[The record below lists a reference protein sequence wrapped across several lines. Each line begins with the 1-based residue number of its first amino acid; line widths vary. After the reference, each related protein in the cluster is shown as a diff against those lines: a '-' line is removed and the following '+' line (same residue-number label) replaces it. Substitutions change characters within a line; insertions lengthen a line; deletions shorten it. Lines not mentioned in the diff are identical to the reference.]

1 MMRDKPRPSIRRNP
15 DTGMSIVT
23 IPEDIPVIA
32 VEFESTTRPPEPW
45 GAISPDGPAIRDRFM
60 DSPSVMAA
68 YACPHGA
75 VAIVLLDKNLHT
87 AAERKMAWRT
97 AVKHLLQLLPGG
109 EGKPRIR
116 AKPVEG
122 EMSCTRPYK
131 MDGEENQ

>member
-1 MMRDKPRPSIRRNP
+1 MRDRPGHSIRRNP

-23 IPEDIPVIA
+23 IPEETPFIA
-32 VEFESTTRPPEPW
+32 VEFESATRPPEPW
-45 GAISPDGPAIRDRFM
+45 GTISPDGPAIRDRFA

-75 VAIVLLDKNLHT
+75 VAIVLLDKKPHT
-87 AAERKMAWRT
+87 AAERKRAWRT
-97 AVKHLLQLLPGG
+97 VVKHLLQLLRGG

-116 AKPVEG
+116 ARPVKE
-122 EMSCTRPYK
+122 ERPCTKPYK